1 MRDGWTNNGLKAR
14 EKNDPWFR
22 VNDSI
27 QEAYMLGEMDKVEEL
42 KVFATKFGGPHAG
55 LNVGYR
61 GYALHTDNYDK
72 GLSASRA
79 QSALD

>member
-1 MRDGWTNNGLKAR
+1 MGWADANNDLKAT

-42 KVFATKFGGPHAG
+42 KVLATKFGGPHAG
-55 LNVGYR
+55 VNVR
-61 GYALHTDNYDK
+61 DMDYAIHTDNYDK

-79 QSALD
+79 